1 MQWLLSEYH
10 FGMSRCW
17 MGIKG
22 SSQSENRD
30 QQSNGSNGN
39 AKRCAHANAPPLY
52 PEVISPLDFNCM
64 QLVRNEGN

>member
-39 AKRCAHANAPPLY
+39 AKRCAHANAPLNLDVFPHS
-52 PEVISPLDFNCM
+52 ISIACN
-64 QLVRNEGN
+64 